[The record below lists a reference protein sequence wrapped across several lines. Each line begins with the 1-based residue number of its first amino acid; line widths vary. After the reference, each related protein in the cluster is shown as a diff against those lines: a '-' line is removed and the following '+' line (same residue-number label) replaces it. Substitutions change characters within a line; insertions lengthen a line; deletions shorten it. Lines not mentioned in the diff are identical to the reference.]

1 MLQRIYLDNAATTSV
16 RKEVVEEMLP
26 YFTTMYGNPSS
37 SHFFGRETKMAIENA
52 RKQVAKAINAQTKE
66 VYFTAGGSES
76 DNWAIMAIVKANN
89 ERGKHII
96 TTTIEHHAVLHACQH
111 MQKDGYRVTYVP
123 VDEFGMVKVEDVK
136 NAICDDTVLITI
148 MTANNEIGTIQPIA
162 EIGEIAREAGILF
175 HTDAV
180 QAVGSIAIDVQ
191 ELKVDMLSMSAHKLN
206 GPKGI
211 GALYIR
217 KGVQTENLIF
227 GAPQERGLRAGT
239 ENVPAIVGF
248 GKTIELANAEL
259 EEHQEHLIS
268 MRERFIQGVLQ
279 SITQVRLNGHQTKRL
294 PGNVNISFA
303 NVDARALLAN
313 LDLVGIAA
321 SGGSACTS
329 GSLEASHVLQAIAL
343 PYDIARGSVRFSFGR
358 NNTMEEVEIALE
370 KLRDIVKKL
379 RENNT

>member
-259 EEHQEHLIS
+259 EEHQKHLIS
-268 MRERFIQGVLQ
+268 MRERFIQGILQ

-303 NVDARALLAN
+303 NVDARALLTN

>member
-211 GALYIR
+211 GAL
-217 KGVQTENLIF
+217 
-227 GAPQERGLRAGT
+227 
-239 ENVPAIVGF
+239 
-248 GKTIELANAEL
+248 
-259 EEHQEHLIS
+259 
-268 MRERFIQGVLQ
+268 
-279 SITQVRLNGHQTKRL
+279 
-294 PGNVNISFA
+294 
-303 NVDARALLAN
+303 
-313 LDLVGIAA
+313 
-321 SGGSACTS
+321 
-329 GSLEASHVLQAIAL
+329 
-343 PYDIARGSVRFSFGR
+343 
-358 NNTMEEVEIALE
+358 
-370 KLRDIVKKL
+370 
-379 RENNT
+379 

>member
-136 NAICDDTVLITI
+136 NAICEDTVLITI

-191 ELKVDMLSMSAHKLN
+191 ELKVDMLSISAHKLN

-259 EEHQEHLIS
+259 EEHQKHLIS
-268 MRERFIQGVLQ
+268 MRERFIQGILQ

>member
-136 NAICDDTVLITI
+136 NAICEDTVLITI

-259 EEHQEHLIS
+259 EEHQKHLIS

>member
-136 NAICDDTVLITI
+136 NAICEDTVLITI

-259 EEHQEHLIS
+259 EEHQKHLIS
-268 MRERFIQGVLQ
+268 MRERFIQGILQ

>member
-136 NAICDDTVLITI
+136 NAICEDTVLITI

-191 ELKVDMLSMSAHKLN
+191 ELKVDMLSISAHKLN

-259 EEHQEHLIS
+259 EEHQKHLIS
-268 MRERFIQGVLQ
+268 MRERFIQGVIQ
-279 SITQVRLNGHQTKRL
+279 FITQVRLNGHQTKRL